1 MPSSFLSRWPVNAPM
16 KYCTKCI
23 IPDTR
28 PGIVLDSKGVCNA
41 CEDAAHQKKVD
52 WKARE
57 ADWKKVVLWAKQ
69 QQRRYDCVIPVS
81 GGKDSTWQTVMC
93 LEHGLRPLAVTW
105 RTPAR
110 TKLGQKNLDNLISL
124 GVDHI
129 DWSVNP
135 TIERTFM
142 LETFR

>member
-1 MPSSFLSRWPVNAPM
+1 MST
-16 KYCTKCI
+16 YCAVCVL
-23 IPDTR
+23 PNTR
-28 PGIVLDSKGVCNA
+28 PGLVLDDKGVCNA
-41 CEDAAHQKKVD
+41 CRQSAQEEVD
-52 WKARE
+52 WKQRKQ
-57 ADWKKVVLWAKQ
+57 DWEKVVFEAKEKQ
-69 QQRRYDCVIPVS
+69 AVYDCVIPVS